1 MLGRFSF
8 RVQDREGQLRNEYLG
23 GEYVDYKESAAFRG
37 RVTLTPADRWS
48 VDLRAH
54 YLDQDGGSGYFM
66 PGSDFFLPLPPP
78 NEPIIVD
85 VPEYEIQSN
94 KLGESFVKS
103 KEVSAKIDYDL
114 GWGTLTSITS
124 FLLVGFKTTSAT
136 ARLAARRAL
145 LITVAGGLV
154 LLAGFV
160 LLVDATE
167 AFEAGGKA
175 AALQAAEEAA
185 GPFRLL
191 GDDYFKVD
199 SSGFINQEY
208 PTKSS
213 RAAAI
218 VLQASA
224 GQGCDLA
231 IVFQQMNVGEGG
243 MSARI
248 RFYLAERTP

>member
-1 MLGRFSF
+1 MI
-8 RVQDREGQLRNEYLG
+8 
-23 GEYVDYKESAAFRG
+23 KK
-37 RVTLTPADRWS
+37 TL
-48 VDLRAH
+48 
-54 YLDQDGGSGYFM
+54 
-66 PGSDFFLPLPPP
+66 LP
-78 NEPIIVD
+78 
-85 VPEYEIQSN
+85 
-94 KLGESFVKS
+94 
-103 KEVSAKIDYDL
+103 
-114 GWGTLTSITS
+114 IT
-124 FLLVGFKTTSAT
+124 
-136 ARLAARRAL
+136 
-145 LITVAGGLV
+145 
-154 LLAGFV
+154 LLACVACTTPGTPPGTPTCGPPLEETDV

-199 SSGFINQEY
+199 SNGFINQEY